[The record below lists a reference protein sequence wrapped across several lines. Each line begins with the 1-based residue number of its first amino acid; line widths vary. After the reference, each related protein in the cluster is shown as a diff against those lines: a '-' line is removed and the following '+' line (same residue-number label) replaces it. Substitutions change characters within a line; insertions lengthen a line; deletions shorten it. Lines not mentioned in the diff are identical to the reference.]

1 MSLQKNKIYRTEF
14 TGHTAEGA
22 AVAKINGMTV
32 FVSGGAVG
40 DQCDVKIIKVGK
52 KLAFGKIE
60 KIIIPSKHRIKPVC
74 VHAGKCGG
82 CSYQHITY
90 EEELNAKKQKVADAL
105 SRIGGFKNLDVKIT
119 GADEITHY
127 RNKAQFPVGEQD
139 GVPYTGFYR
148 PRSHD
153 IVRADKCF
161 IVKEIANDIA
171 KCICDWMEKFKIPAY
186 DESKKKG
193 LIRHIYIRTGEI
205 SKEVQVC
212 LITANN
218 KIPNKEELINNL
230 TTSFEQIT
238 SIVQN
243 INKRTDNVILG
254 DKTITLWGDDYLQDT
269 LCSNVFK
276 LSPHAFY
283 QVNHAQTEKLY
294 GFALEY
300 ANLTGKETVIDLYCG
315 AGTITLALSS
325 HAKNIIGVEIVPEA
339 IENAKENAMINGVD
353 NTEFICADAAQAAL
367 MLVKRGI
374 KPDVLTVDPPR
385 KGLSEQ
391 TIEAILQMNPER
403 IVYISCDP
411 ATLARDCKLLCD
423 NSYKIDKVMAVDLFP
438 RTYHIETVVRLFHKK
453 PDTHIELKIE
463 FGDKD
468 GEFSLDKIKK
478 DSERYMPKKRVTYKV
493 MQEYIEK
500 KYGFKVHSAYIAEVK
515 RSLGLPMYDA
525 PNAVEELKNPR
536 KHPTEEKVRAIKDA
550 LKHFEII

>member
-1 MSLQKNKIYRTEF
+1 MSLQKNKTYRTEF
-14 TGHTAEGA
+14 TGYTTEGA

-74 VHAGKCGG
+74 IHAGKCGG

-90 EEELNAKKQKVADAL
+90 KEELNAKKQKVTDAL
-105 SRIGGFKNLDVKIT
+105 SRIGGFKNLDINIT

-171 KCICDWMEKFKIPAY
+171 KCICSWMEEFKIPAY
-186 DESKKKG
+186 DENKKTG
-193 LIRHIYIRTGEI
+193 LIRHIYVRTGEV

-212 LITANN
+212 LITA
-218 KIPNKEELINNL
+218 KSKLPNKDELVDTL
-230 TTSFEQIT
+230 TKSFEQIT

-254 DKTITLWGDDYLQDT
+254 DKTVTLWGDDYLQDT
-269 LCSNVFK
+269 LCSNIFK

-294 GFALEY
+294 NFALQY
-300 ANLTGKETVIDLYCG
+300 AGLTGKENVIDLYCG
-315 AGTITLALSS
+315 AGTITLALAAY
-325 HAKNIIGVEIVPEA
+325 AKNVIGVEIVPEA
-339 IENAKENAMINGVD
+339 IENAKENARINGVG
-353 NTEFICADAAQAAL
+353 NTEFICADAGQAAL
-367 MLVKRGI
+367 MLAQRGT

-385 KGLSEQ
+385 KGLSIEA
-391 TIEAILQMNPER
+391 IEAILQMNPEK
-403 IVYISCDP
+403 IVYVSCDP
-411 ATLARDCKLLCD
+411 ATLARDCKLLCNRD
-423 NSYKIDKVMAVDLFP
+423 NYKIDKVMAVDLFP
-438 RTYHIETVVRLFHKK
+438 RTYHVETVIMM
-453 PDTHIELKIE
+453 THC
-463 FGDKD
+463 G
-468 GEFSLDKIKK
+468 
-478 DSERYMPKKRVTYKV
+478 
-493 MQEYIEK
+493 
-500 KYGFKVHSAYIAEVK
+500 
-515 RSLGLPMYDA
+515 
-525 PNAVEELKNPR
+525 
-536 KHPTEEKVRAIKDA
+536 
-550 LKHFEII
+550 